1 MIKEYE
7 FIIDGKVPSLN
18 EYINKMNAHRL
29 TANTFK
35 HNVEQDIK
43 FQLYKQVRE
52 QGIQGDFPL
61 KNTADFEFTYVETKK
76 NRDKDNIASS
86 KKFIMDALVAV
97 GIIKNDGWRW
107 VGSFKEDFIIGSR
120 NQVIMKIKVEV
131 GNHEEKEKEDE

>member
-1 MIKEYE
+1 MVKEYK

-35 HNVEQDIK
+35 RKVEEDIK
-43 FQLYKQVRE
+43 FQIYKQVRE
-52 QGIQGDFPL
+52 QGIQADFPL
-61 KNTADFEFTYVETKK
+61 KSVADFDFVYVEIAR

-86 KKFIMDALVAV
+86 KKFIMDALVGV
-97 GIIKNDGWRW
+97 GVLRNDGWKW
-107 VGSFKEDFIIGSR
+107 VGSFKEDFVIGSR
-120 NQVIMKIKVEV
+120 NQVIMTIRV